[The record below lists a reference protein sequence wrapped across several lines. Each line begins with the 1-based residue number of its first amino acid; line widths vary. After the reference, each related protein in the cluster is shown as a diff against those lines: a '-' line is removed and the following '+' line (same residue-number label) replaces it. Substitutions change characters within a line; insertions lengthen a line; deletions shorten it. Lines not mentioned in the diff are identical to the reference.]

1 MENYI
6 RRENNM
12 GNTNDQRILT
22 LKKQIEEKKEKLG
35 KSTKFVPVTNC
46 SIELDGV
53 RYNIQVLTKEQ
64 LIMLMVKLN
73 SYLMSAK
80 VLEVLDDF
88 NISGY
93 HVSDWISDIQAKID
107 VLSRKDEERKLKAME
122 DKLLKLLSDGKKVEL
137 EIDEIESL
145 LKN

>member
-6 RRENNM
+6 WRENNM
-12 GNTNDQRILT
+12 SNTNDQRILT
-22 LKKQIEEKKEKLG
+22 LKNQIELKKDKLG
-35 KSTKFVPVTNC
+35 KSTRFAPVTNC
-46 SIELDGV
+46 SIEIDGV

-64 LIMLMVKLN
+64 LVMLMVKLN
-73 SYLMSAK
+73 SLLMSAK
-80 VLEVLDDF
+80 VLEVLEDF

-93 HVSDWISDIQAKID
+93 HVADWISDIQAKID

-137 EIDEIESL
+137 EIDNIESL
-145 LKN
+145 LNN

>member
-12 GNTNDQRILT
+12 SNPNDQRILT
-22 LKKQIEEKKEKLG
+22 LKKQIEVKKEKLG
-35 KSTKFVPVTNC
+35 KSTRFTPVTNC
-46 SIELDGV
+46 TIEIDGV

-80 VLEVLDDF
+80 VLEVVEEF

-93 HVSDWISDIQAKID
+93 HVADWISDIQAKIE
-107 VLSRKDEERKLKAME
+107 VISRKDEERQLKVME
-122 DKLLKLLSDGKKVEL
+122 DKLLKLLSEGKRL
-137 EIDEIESL
+137 
-145 LKN
+145 N